1 MPKIFIS
8 YRRQDS
14 SGETTHIYE
23 YLEKQFGR
31 DQVFMDVD
39 TIPPGV
45 DFRKHLH
52 AAVARCDVVLAVIGR
67 DWLKRHGLFGKR
79 RLDHPRDFVRIEI
92 EAALQRDI
100 RLIPVLVRDAAMPGP
115 GDLPASIRDL
125 AFRNAVQVRAGRDF
139 RIDISRLIQAL
150 EAVTPQPE
158 APTPAPPRPEEPP
171 AEAPPDVPPTAS
183 PAKPAT
189 VTSSQTRTASRPM
202 VEPPVPSPPAEAAQ
216 AGEVITNSIG
226 IKMVLIPAGEFL
238 MGSPDS
244 DEDADTWEK
253 PQHRVKITRPFYLGV
268 YPVTQEEYE
277 RVMGKNPSDFKG
289 DRQRPVETVSW
300 NDAAE
305 FCRRLSE
312 KEGKTYRLPTEAEW
326 EYACRAGRTTK
337 WCFGDSQ
344 SQLADYAW
352 YDDNS
357 GGTTHPVG
365 EKKPNAWGLYDMHG
379 NVYEW
384 CDDWYDEDY
393 YSASPAADPKGPDS
407 TAYRVLRGGS
417 WDFDPWVTRS
427 ADRGWD
433 APDDRSLYFGF
444 RLARTP

>member
-8 YRRQDS
+8 YRREDTSYQ
-14 SGETTHIYE
+14 TTTIYE
-23 YLEKQFGR
+23 FLRSRFGEE
-31 DQVFMDVD
+31 DVFMDVD
-39 TIPPGV
+39 TIPAGV
-45 DFRKHLH
+45 DFREYLH
-52 AAVARCDVVLAVIGR
+52 EAVSGCDVLLAVIGEH
-67 DWLKRHGLFGKR
+67 WLVDRQGNR
-79 RLDHPRDFVRIEI
+79 RLEDARDFVRIEL
-92 EAALQRDI
+92 EAALQRHI
-100 RLIPVLVRDAAMPGP
+100 RLIPVLVGDTTMPGP
-115 GDLPASIRDL
+115 GDLPESIQDL
-125 AFRNAVQVRAGRDF
+125 AFRNAVQVRPGRDL
-139 RIDISRLIQAL
+139 RPDIRRLIREL
-150 EAVTPQPE
+150 EAPVSRPKRPAAAPPQPE
-158 APTPAPPRPEEPP
+158 ASAAETP
-171 AEAPPDVPPTAS
+171 S
-183 PAKPAT
+183 PARQR
-189 VTSSQTRTASRPM
+189 VSRSASRPM

-244 DEDADTWEK
+244 DEDADTREK

-268 YPVTQEEYE
+268 SPVTQEEYE
-277 RVMGKNPSDFKG
+277 RVMGKNPSGCKG

-384 CDDWYDEDY
+384 CDDWYDQDY

-417 WDFDPWVTRS
+417 WFDFPGLSRS
-427 ADRGWD
+427 AYRDWD
-433 APDDRSLYFGF
+433 SPVFRYHGYGF